1 MKVVISNGQLAPP
14 ATPTTGGE
22 VDDATVGVDV
32 EESEVKVEVEVGA
45 NVEVEVDIDV
55 EVVVV
60 VVTMVDVVCGIVF
73 VDIVVVVV
81 VVSHCSRLGCLG
93 PDSLLQC
100 LAPVSRMVQVREV
113 WL

>member
-1 MKVVISNGQLAPP
+1 M
-14 ATPTTGGE
+14 
-22 VDDATVGVDV
+22 DDATVGVDV
-32 EESEVKVEVEVGA
+32 EESEVKVEVAVGPD
-45 NVEVEVDIDV
+45 VDVEVDIDVDV

-60 VVTMVDVVCGIVF
+60 VVTMGDVVCGIVF

-81 VVSHCSRLGCLG
+81 VWSRLGCLG

-100 LAPVSRMVQVREV
+100 LAPVSRMEQVWEV

>member
-14 ATPTTGGE
+14 ATATIGRDGGE

-32 EESEVKVEVEVGA
+32 EESEVKVEVEVGPDVD
-45 NVEVEVDIDV
+45 VEVDIDIDV

-60 VVTMVDVVCGIVF
+60 VVTMGDVVCGIVF

-81 VVSHCSRLGCLG
+81 V
-93 PDSLLQC
+93 
-100 LAPVSRMVQVREV
+100 
-113 WL
+113 

>member
-14 ATPTTGGE
+14 ATATIGRDGGGE

-32 EESEVKVEVEVGA
+32 EESEVKVEVAVGA
-45 NVEVEVDIDV
+45 NVDVEVEIDVDV

-60 VVTMVDVVCGIVF
+60 VVTMGDVVCGIVF

-81 VVSHCSRLGCLG
+81 V
-93 PDSLLQC
+93 
-100 LAPVSRMVQVREV
+100 
-113 WL
+113 

>member
-14 ATPTTGGE
+14 ATATIGRDGGCE

-45 NVEVEVDIDV
+45 NVDVDIDVDV

-60 VVTMVDVVCGIVF
+60 VVTMGDVVCGIVF

-81 VVSHCSRLGCLG
+81 V
-93 PDSLLQC
+93 
-100 LAPVSRMVQVREV
+100 
-113 WL
+113 